1 MYYFL
6 EGKVEYLQPTQ
17 CVLNVNG
24 VGWQLQISVFTFEK
38 LVQGQNFR
46 LYTHLIVREDAQVL
60 YGFLSESER
69 EIFQQLI
76 SVSGVGAN
84 TARLIMSHL
93 RVDELVEVIA
103 TGNVSRLKAVKGI
116 GAKTAERLIID
127 LRDKVTSIYDN
138 FVQKSASVHTKAAKD
153 ALSALEVLGYPKSVA
168 SKIVDKIVQEN
179 PVLDVE
185 SIIKLALKNL

>member
-6 EGKVEYLQPTQ
+6 EGTVEYLQPTQ

-38 LVQGQNFR
+38 LVVGQKFR
-46 LYTHLIVREDAQVL
+46 LFTHLIVREDAHVL

-84 TARLIMSHL
+84 TARLILSHL

-103 TGNVSRLKAVKGI
+103 SGNVNRLKAVKGI

-127 LRDKVTSIYDN
+127 LRDKVASITENYAVKSTTSN
-138 FVQKSASVHTKAAKD
+138 TKAAKD
-153 ALSALEVLGYPKSVA
+153 ALSALEVLGYPRPVA
-168 SKIVDKIVQEN
+168 SKVVDKIVQEN
-179 PVLDVE
+179 PFLDVE